1 MLGFKQYLL
10 TSFSYLLQERI
21 DNYFLLNLG
30 PNLPLFVEEKSFFL
44 SDGEEISLQEGADK
58 THNLY
63 GNAPGVPNGKGE
75 FRSLI
80 LQGSLDFVES
90 IEFDNPET
98 FKYYELAAEYLKQNG
113 LIVYDNKF
121 IDNLTELFYQRLY
134 LFKKAISLTTA
145 AQNESYIEFLNFL
158 KKDSS
163 GKTFYEFYFD
173 IAEKGNPIA
182 GQVDKFKTDKDKNG
196 AKCCKFSKYK
206 PSSVQLKDDK
216 FRSTLTDF
224 VDEDE
229 ENLNKILTQIA
240 QLSPLGFFDDD
251 RDSDIINILNNK
263 NPAYKVDDAVK
274 CYICKRRADVIDK
287 DDDDKKRSVLYYVED
302 RYGKLNDDDEKGFK
316 IGKAL
321 NCKKYGFSSA
331 RGAVK
336 GGKSTGAA
344 AADCKKLEL
353 EEQSKPES
361 EKSTTDI
368 NTLNYGADVLNNSID
383 AVSSNSGYRALLKTK
398 IQKTNDNI
406 DKNLITIIDGEQ

>member
-145 AQNESYIEFLNFL
+145 AQNESYIEFLNF
-158 KKDSS
+158 
-163 GKTFYEFYFD
+163 F
-173 IAEKGNPIA
+173 
-182 GQVDKFKTDKDKNG
+182 
-196 AKCCKFSKYK
+196 
-206 PSSVQLKDDK
+206 
-216 FRSTLTDF
+216 
-224 VDEDE
+224 
-229 ENLNKILTQIA
+229 LN
-240 QLSPLGFFDDD
+240 
-251 RDSDIINILNNK
+251 
-263 NPAYKVDDAVK
+263 
-274 CYICKRRADVIDK
+274 
-287 DDDDKKRSVLYYVED
+287 
-302 RYGKLNDDDEKGFK
+302 
-316 IGKAL
+316 
-321 NCKKYGFSSA
+321 
-331 RGAVK
+331 
-336 GGKSTGAA
+336 
-344 AADCKKLEL
+344 
-353 EEQSKPES
+353 
-361 EKSTTDI
+361 
-368 NTLNYGADVLNNSID
+368 
-383 AVSSNSGYRALLKTK
+383 
-398 IQKTNDNI
+398 
-406 DKNLITIIDGEQ
+406 